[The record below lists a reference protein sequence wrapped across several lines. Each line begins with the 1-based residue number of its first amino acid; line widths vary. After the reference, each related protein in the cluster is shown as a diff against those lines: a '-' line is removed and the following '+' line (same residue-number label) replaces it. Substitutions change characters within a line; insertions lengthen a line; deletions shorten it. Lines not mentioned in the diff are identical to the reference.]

1 MKRIAVFPGSFD
13 PITRGHESLV
23 RRALPLFDEIIV
35 AIGVN
40 STKNYFYPLEKRK
53 LWIEKTFADCK
64 TVRVET
70 FSGLTVDFCKA
81 NNAGFIL
88 RGIRSGGDFEFETPI
103 AQMNKGLAG
112 NIETIFLVP
121 LPELSAISS
130 TILRDIVRHGGD
142 ASAYV
147 PAAVDLKS

>member
-23 RRALPLFDEIIV
+23 RRALPLFDELIV

-53 LWIEKTFADCK
+53 AWIEQTFADCPN
-64 TVRVET
+64 VRVET
-70 FSGLTVDFCKA
+70 FSGLTVEFCKK

-103 AQMNKGLAG
+103 AQMNKGLG
-112 NIETIFLVP
+112 GIETVFLVP

-142 ASAYV
+142 ASALV
-147 PAAVDLKS
+147 PAAVDLNK